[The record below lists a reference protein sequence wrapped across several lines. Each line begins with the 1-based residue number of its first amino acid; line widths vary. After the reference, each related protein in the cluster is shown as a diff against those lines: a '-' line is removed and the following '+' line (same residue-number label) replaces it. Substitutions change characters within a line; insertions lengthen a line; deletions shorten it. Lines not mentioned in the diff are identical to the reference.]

1 MHIFA
6 IIAAILFLVS
16 LVAFVYYCVK
26 GGNLIIGLFITAAF
40 WFMLGTIYSVWQG
53 ISAKEIETFGHGWN
67 VVMNNVNL
75 IFSQGPINYGTT
87 TAVIIFASW
96 FGRVI
101 VDTGIAK
108 ALIKRVVELSGDKQ
122 GITVIALAIVT
133 ALLFTSI
140 FGPGSVMAIGAIILP
155 ILLTIGVNKKVAVGS
170 FLMAVAAG
178 MYVNSGYSVQFSGN
192 PLFSGIWEQAIAGN
206 FTMFAWIAFAIHV
219 VIMLGFIVFN
229 LYFSKD
235 KIKAWAMTEE
245 SGDDQDVKGIAFVVP
260 FVPIILSLL
269 VVVINAIIKATT
281 PVDKPLVLATDFA
294 AITSFVIGIVL
305 GLLVTGNLKTMKKA
319 VETSQKTLFNG
330 ISDVALLI
338 GMLLV
343 MNMFSTAA
351 GNDIAGPILREAL
364 GGSLDWIVQN
374 PIIIVAIFALLAPLA
389 LFRGPFMIWGSGI
402 ALASVMAT
410 IIYGADG
417 ATVSPL
423 LFVLFYVQP
432 VGIVAQSCPTQSWGM
447 WALSYAK
454 YEPNTYIKTNLPWA
468 WAITAINIFLAYFI
482 FLA

>member
-1 MHIFA
+1 MQIFA

-16 LVAFVYYCVK
+16 LVGFVYYCVK
-26 GGNLIIGLFITAAF
+26 GGNLIIGLFITATF
-40 WFMLGTIYSVWQG
+40 WFMLGTIYGVWNG
-53 ISAKEIETFGHGWN
+53 ISANEIKTFADGWN
-67 VVMNNVNL
+67 LVVSNINL
-75 IFSQGPINYGTT
+75 IYSEGPIKYGTT
-87 TAVIIFASW
+87 TTVIIFASW

-178 MYVNSGYSVQFSGN
+178 MYVNSGYSIQFSQN
-192 PLFSGIWEQAIAGN
+192 PLFVGIWDQAIAGN
-206 FTMFAWIAFAIHV
+206 FTMFAWIAFAVHV

-235 KIKAWAMTEE
+235 KIKAWAMTDDAAEE
-245 SGDDQDVKGIAFVVP
+245 ADVKGIAFLVP
-260 FVPIILSLL
+260 FIPILLSLL
-269 VVVINAIIKATT
+269 VVLINTIIKMTT
-281 PVDKPLVLATDFA
+281 PAGQVVTLATDFA
-294 AITSFVIGIVL
+294 AITSFVLGIVL
-305 GLLVTGNLKTMKKA
+305 GLLVTGNLKSMKKA
-319 VETSQKTLFNG
+319 VETSQKSLFNG

-351 GNDIAGPILREAL
+351 GKDIAGPILTAAL
-364 GGSLDWIVQN
+364 GNSLDWIVAN
-374 PIIIVAIFALLAPLA
+374 PIIIVSIFVVLAPLA

-410 IIYGADG
+410 IIYGPAG
-417 ATVSPL
+417 TAVSPL

-432 VGIVAQSCPTQSWGM
+432 VAIVAQSCPTQSWGM

-454 YEPNTYIKTNLPWA
+454 YEPNTYIKTNILWA
-468 WAITAINIFLAYFI
+468 WAIAAINIFLAYFI
-482 FLA
+482 FMG

>member
-1 MHIFA
+1 
-6 IIAAILFLVS
+6 
-16 LVAFVYYCVK
+16 
-26 GGNLIIGLFITAAF
+26 
-40 WFMLGTIYSVWQG
+40 
-53 ISAKEIETFGHGWN
+53 
-67 VVMNNVNL
+67 
-75 IFSQGPINYGTT
+75 
-87 TAVIIFASW
+87 
-96 FGRVI
+96 
-101 VDTGIAK
+101 
-108 ALIKRVVELSGDKQ
+108 
-122 GITVIALAIVT
+122 
-133 ALLFTSI
+133 
-140 FGPGSVMAIGAIILP
+140 
-155 ILLTIGVNKKVAVGS
+155 
-170 FLMAVAAG
+170 
-178 MYVNSGYSVQFSGN
+178 
-192 PLFSGIWEQAIAGN
+192 
-206 FTMFAWIAFAIHV
+206 
-219 VIMLGFIVFN
+219 
-229 LYFSKD
+229 
-235 KIKAWAMTEE
+235 
-245 SGDDQDVKGIAFVVP
+245 
-260 FVPIILSLL
+260 
-269 VVVINAIIKATT
+269 
-281 PVDKPLVLATDFA
+281 
-294 AITSFVIGIVL
+294 
-305 GLLVTGNLKTMKKA
+305 
-319 VETSQKTLFNG
+319 
-330 ISDVALLI
+330 
-338 GMLLV
+338 MLLV